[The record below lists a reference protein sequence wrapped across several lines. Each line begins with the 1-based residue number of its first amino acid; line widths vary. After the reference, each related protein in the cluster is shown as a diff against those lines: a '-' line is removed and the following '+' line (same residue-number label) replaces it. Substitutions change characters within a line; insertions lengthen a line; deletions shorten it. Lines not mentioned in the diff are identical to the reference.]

1 MLACA
6 KNSKRLASR
15 KVSFASRKSGKMF
28 FARSA
33 QIYFFII
40 ALSILIVAWVWPLP
54 HIASDLF
61 TAHMVQHLLTMNV
74 AALLIS
80 LAIKPNHRLFL
91 IPLSTVTTIQMAAFW
106 FWHTPAVFSASHHH
120 FLWSPLM
127 KVSLFGVAL
136 LFWTVVLDLRANS
149 PWSRIFALLITAK
162 VFCLLGA
169 VFVFTRRP
177 LYATHDK
184 SETWGITAI
193 EDQQLAGLV
202 MVSACALVYV
212 AAAITMFTNWLYAR
226 KIAPHKFPH
235 GFADENPRV

>member
-1 MLACA
+1 
-6 KNSKRLASR
+6 
-15 KVSFASRKSGKMF
+15 MF
-28 FARSA
+28 FARSM
-33 QIYFFII
+33 QMNFYVI

-61 TAHMVQHLLTMNV
+61 TAHMAQHLLTMNI

-91 IPLSTVTTIQMAAFW
+91 IPLSAVTTIQMAAFW

-127 KVSLFGVAL
+127 RVSLFGVAL
-136 LFWTVVLDLRANS
+136 IFWTVVLNLRVNS
-149 PWSRIFALLITAK
+149 PWPQIFALLVTAK

-177 LYATHDK
+177 LYTNHGNPE
-184 SETWGITAI
+184 SWGITAI

-212 AAAITMFTNWLYAR
+212 AVAITMFANWLFDS
-226 KIAPHKFPH
+226 KIVWRKFPPDSAN
-235 GFADENPRV
+235 GTPRV